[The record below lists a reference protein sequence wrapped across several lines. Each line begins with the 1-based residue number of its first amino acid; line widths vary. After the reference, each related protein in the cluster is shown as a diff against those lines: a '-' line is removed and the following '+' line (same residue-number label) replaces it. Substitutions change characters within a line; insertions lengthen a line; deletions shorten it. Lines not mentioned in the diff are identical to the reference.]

1 MAICHDSDPPSLVEK
16 GMKVSSG
23 LIIKIR
29 WSGEFFWW
37 SMWNLYIRNLCSH
50 LIFEDTGVHVTFRV
64 YNIGDAANLTKS
76 LHCEVVVAIEFV
88 SLDLLTYSSFDC
100 LLTEEQ

>member
-1 MAICHDSDPPSLVEK
+1 MAICHDSSPPSLLEK

-29 WSGEFFWW
+29 WSGKFFWW

-50 LIFEDTGVHVTFRV
+50 LISEDTSVHVTFRV

-76 LHCEVVVAIEFV
+76 LLCEVVVAIEFA